1 MNGSNRIQLVK
12 KRAKDRQ
19 VKTEAVATI
28 AAGYIRVS
36 TEEQVST
43 GHGLEIQDRAIR
55 SFAESQGYRLI
66 DVVSDPGV
74 SGAKRPEE
82 RPGFQKIIDLAKA
95 RKFSVL
101 LVWKFDRLAR
111 NLLFSVTSVHDLQEQ
126 YAVVLRSVTEPI
138 DTATPMGAMIFAI
151 LASFAAEERRVITG
165 RTVAGKKEKAS
176 RGGFAGGAA
185 PLGYKRDLKGGLL
198 IDEAESA
205 VVRRA
210 VGMRQ
215 SGFSLQAI
223 ATALNETGF
232 LPRRG
237 KKFYP
242 STIRYL
248 LDNPKYRGICE
259 YYFRHDGAMHCL
271 TEGSHDAILHNAA

>member
-19 VKTEAVATI
+19 VQTEAVATI

-36 TEEQVST
+36 TEEQASN

-82 RPGFQKIIDLAKA
+82 RPGFQKILELAKA

-111 NLLFSVTSVHDLQEQ
+111 NLLFSVTSVHDLREQ

-165 RTVAGKKEKAS
+165 RT
-176 RGGFAGGAA
+176 
-185 PLGYKRDLKGGLL
+185 
-198 IDEAESA
+198 
-205 VVRRA
+205 
-210 VGMRQ
+210 
-215 SGFSLQAI
+215 
-223 ATALNETGF
+223 
-232 LPRRG
+232 
-237 KKFYP
+237 
-242 STIRYL
+242 
-248 LDNPKYRGICE
+248 
-259 YYFRHDGAMHCL
+259 
-271 TEGSHDAILHNAA
+271 